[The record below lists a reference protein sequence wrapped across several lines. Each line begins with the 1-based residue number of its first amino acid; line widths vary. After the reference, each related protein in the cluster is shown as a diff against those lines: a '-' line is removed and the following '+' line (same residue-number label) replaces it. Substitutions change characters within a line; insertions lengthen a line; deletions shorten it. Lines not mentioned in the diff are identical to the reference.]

1 MEVVTLKYDS
11 KNPNKKLF
19 HLSYY
24 KLNALF
30 FAYVTGGEKGSPN
43 VLQCITQMEGG
54 VQNKYKLRYCKVKCV
69 N

>member
-1 MEVVTLKYDS
+1 MYSGGGGERFVRMWQRIEAELKMEVVTVKYDS

-30 FAYVTGGEKGSPN
+30 FAYVTGGEKG
-43 VLQCITQMEGG
+43 
-54 VQNKYKLRYCKVKCV
+54 
-69 N
+69 